1 MQRMKELAVIA
12 LCLAA
17 CVPAQA
23 ADRFA
28 QSRSAGS
35 PSPARALPPQ
45 MLRPPQVLPAQPVM
59 PAAQL
64 PSPRQELPAQQAA
77 KSAWTTTQPGPK
89 AAASMAILFTD
100 DHDSTRLPAF
110 ATRTT
115 PLPTRFMR
123 LGVEWSF

>member
-23 ADRFA
+23 ADRVA
-28 QSRSAGS
+28 QGRSAGS
-35 PSPARALPPQ
+35 QSPARALPAQVLQP
-45 MLRPPQVLPAQPVM
+45 RQVLPPQPV
-59 PAAQL
+59 
-64 PSPRQELPAQQAA
+64 LPAQQALPLKQELTAQQAA
-77 KSAWTTTQPGPK
+77 KPSWSMPPAEPK
-89 AAASMAILFTD
+89 PAASMAILFTD

-123 LGVEWSF
+123 VGVEWSF

>member
-1 MQRMKELAVIA
+1 MGRMKVLASIA

-23 ADRFA
+23 AEPVAPRL
-28 QSRSAGS
+28 SAGS
-35 PSPARALPPQ
+35 QMPPARAFQGVPQ
-45 MLRPPQVLPAQPVM
+45 QGLTPAQPW
-59 PAAQL
+59 
-64 PSPRQELPAQQAA
+64 PRQEAA
-77 KSAWTTTQPGPK
+77 RSSWANPRVEEKPT
-89 AAASMAILFTD
+89 ASMAVLITD

-110 ATRTT
+110 AARTT

>member
-1 MQRMKELAVIA
+1 MQRMKQLAAIA

-23 ADRFA
+23 ADRVA
-28 QSRSAGS
+28 QGRSAGS
-35 PSPARALPPQ
+35 QPPARALPPQ
-45 MLRPPQVLPAQPVM
+45 VLQ
-59 PAAQL
+59 
-64 PSPRQELPAQQAA
+64 PRQGLQPQPGLQAQQA
-77 KSAWTTTQPGPK
+77 PPPK
-89 AAASMAILFTD
+89 QEAPAQRLVRPSWIAPQLETRPAASVAFLFTD